1 LCAQQLGREGMRKA
15 PEAEGLFLPSGA
27 WRPLAAVPILEDDYG
42 KPVFTNDNTRVWRI
56 IHDGHAPAVSSW
68 ERLLASP

>member
-1 LCAQQLGREGMRKA
+1 MCPAAWTRGDAESAGSGGA
-15 PEAEGLFLPSGA
+15 VSPERR
-27 WRPLAAVPILEDDYG
+27 WRPLAAVPILEEDYG
-42 KPVFTNDNTRVWRI
+42 KPVFTNDNTWVWRI